1 MRKQMRKHHYA
12 PAEWHILTVA
22 IIVATIIL
30 VSLISPWEQDMTGI
44 IVFPA
49 LFCGVITRCVYD
61 WLFIIKTVIFT
72 TVKYGCEHIL
82 KRTVKYIG

>member
-1 MRKQMRKHHYA
+1 MKTAKHKYA
-12 PAEWHILTVA
+12 PTEWHVLSVA

-44 IVFPA
+44 VIFPA
-49 LFCGVITRCVYD
+49 LFCGIIARCVYD

-72 TVKYGCEHIL
+72 TVKYSCEHIL
-82 KRTVKYIG
+82 KRAVKYIG

>member
-1 MRKQMRKHHYA
+1 MKTAKHKYA
-12 PAEWHILTVA
+12 PTEWHVLSVA

-44 IVFPA
+44 VIFPA
-49 LFCGVITRCVYD
+49 LFCGIIARCVYD

-82 KRTVKYIG
+82 KMEVKSIG

>member
-1 MRKQMRKHHYA
+1 MKTAKHKYA
-12 PAEWHILTVA
+12 PTEWHVLSVA

-44 IVFPA
+44 VIFPA
-49 LFCGVITRCVYD
+49 LFCGIIARCVYD

-72 TVKYGCEHIL
+72 TVKYGSN
-82 KRTVKYIG
+82 TY

>member
-1 MRKQMRKHHYA
+1 MKTAKHKYA
-12 PAEWHILTVA
+12 PAEWHVLSVA

-49 LFCGVITRCVYD
+49 LFCGIIAKCIGD

-82 KRTVKYIG
+82 KREVKSIG